1 MVHNPFT
8 DITSSRCNPVL
19 GDYHNDTYPLPA
31 ERHRIY
37 PCFCDSIVRGDYQY
51 LLHITGIER
60 SIIMTN
66 NFLGRLIKQTL
77 TYAVIGYVMG
87 MILITL
93 MTSYASASQV
103 SRLNGALGII
113 GLSVD
118 ILPIIFAIVLYI
130 GATIQ
135 VVGEW
140 REYKQLQ
147 LEIKKSSNE
156 LAEIENQLLK
166 G

>member
-1 MVHNPFT
+1 
-8 DITSSRCNPVL
+8 
-19 GDYHNDTYPLPA
+19 
-31 ERHRIY
+31 
-37 PCFCDSIVRGDYQY
+37 
-51 LLHITGIER
+51 
-60 SIIMTN
+60 MTN